1 MRYVTEYSDHV
12 YTAKTSAMRAA
23 RNAVGHSYLVESP
36 ELRNRF
42 DGEIRVTAD
51 MISVESCEGG
61 WRWGYTFDLAD
72 VIVRV
77 RHADGEIADVRY
89 ADVAHWQD
97 ACTPVDDALHVLAME
112 AQTYLR
118 AHEAAVSD
126 DDRRE
131 IHNRHMPHLLDES
144 ERLKVDLGDIL
155 GTCRAVES
163 ALISNNPH
171 YIAEVMLRAQPFG
184 FVSDD
189 LRAHLTTWALRRGVH
204 PAKYLRMAEKT
215 LTQRAA

>member
-12 YTAKTSAMRAA
+12 YTAKSSAMRAA
-23 RNAVGHSYLVESP
+23 RNAVGHSYLVETP

-42 DGEIRVTAD
+42 DGVISITAD
-51 MISVESCEGG
+51 MISVEPCEGG

-97 ACTPVDDALHVLAME
+97 ASTPVDDALRTLAME
-112 AQTYLR
+112 ALTYLR

-131 IHNRHMPHLLDES
+131 NYDRHMPHLLSES
-144 ERLKVDLGDIL
+144 ERLGVDLSDIIRV
-155 GTCRAVES
+155 CSEVED
-163 ALISNNPH
+163 ALLSDTPH

-184 FVSDD
+184 LVSDE
-189 LRAHLTTWALRRGVH
+189 LRARLTTWALRRGVP
-204 PAKYLRMAEKT
+204 PAKYLRMAEET
-215 LTQRAA
+215 LTQRVA